1 MIFANNFFNLLILR
15 MRIFKLQYYE
25 KWQHWMLN
33 EPKSFTPAGNLR
45 SPGYG
50 KAIKWISEIWTEFDS
65 TILAR
70 SFDQCGITSG
80 NPDDYHLQLRQ
91 FVRTQKFMDT
101 IVPADPADM
110 DTLFSAPRD
119 GDAMAD
125 ATADFED
132 DDDDESGEEHE
143 E

>member
-1 MIFANNFFNLLILR
+1 
-15 MRIFKLQYYE
+15 
-25 KWQHWMLN
+25 
-33 EPKSFTPAGNLR
+33 
-45 SPGYG
+45 
-50 KAIKWISEIWTEFDS
+50 
-65 TILAR
+65 
-70 SFDQCGITSG
+70 
-80 NPDDYHLQLRQ
+80 
-91 FVRTQKFMDT
+91 MDT